1 MMTTAWKCLRYL
13 ALIETLAVLGLLAN
27 LGFGLGMSPVKV
39 ENIRGAVSYAGRP
52 VTSGIIVFQS
62 EKDPASDCYVGLI
75 QPDGRFAISL
85 GGRND
90 TLTPGRYNIY
100 FRPKASSIPA
110 QTQSVSS
117 NDARDR
123 EAIRAL
129 EPQPLL
135 EMPQAYYNRDTSNL
149 WIDLTKTSNVIE
161 IAIPN

>member
-1 MMTTAWKCLRYL
+1 MMTTAWKSLRYL
-13 ALIETLAVLGLLAN
+13 AVIETLAVLRFLAN

-39 ENIRGAVSYAGRP
+39 ENIRGAVSYAGHP

-62 EKDPASDCYVGLI
+62 EKDPVSDCRVGLI
-75 QPDGRFAISL
+75 QPDGRFEILST
-85 GGRND
+85 GRND
-90 TLTPGRYNIY
+90 TLSPGRYNIY
-100 FRPKASSIPA
+100 FRPRAPSIPA
-110 QTQSVSS
+110 RTQSVSS

-135 EMPQAYYNRDTSNL
+135 EMPQTYYNRETSNL
-149 WIDLTKTSNVIE
+149 WADLTKTSNVIE